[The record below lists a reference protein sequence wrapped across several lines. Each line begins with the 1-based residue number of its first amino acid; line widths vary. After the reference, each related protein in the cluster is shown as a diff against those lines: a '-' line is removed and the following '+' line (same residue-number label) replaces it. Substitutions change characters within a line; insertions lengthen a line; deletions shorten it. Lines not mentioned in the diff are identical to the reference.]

1 MTVVIFGE
9 GLLMLRETRK
19 KDTKERIVRHAIEL
33 FKEKGY
39 DNVTVDEITKI
50 CGIAKGTFFNYF
62 PKKESVLLHLVNSY
76 AERMDEI
83 VGQYLE
89 GDLKDR
95 LLSIF
100 GKLMHIYVQH
110 ADLLRLALIETIKS
124 AMESNEGGLT
134 NLSVFQETVRDMLA
148 KAKEKGF
155 VRSSLDENA
164 SASVLVAVFY
174 HTLICWSGTADEEK
188 MMIVLRQQLDAVWDG
203 IAGE

>member
-1 MTVVIFGE
+1 
-9 GLLMLRETRK
+9 MLRETRK
-19 KDTKERIVRHAIEL
+19 KDTKERIVRHAIQL

-83 VGQYLE
+83 VGQHRE

-95 LLSIF
+95 LLKIF
-100 GKLMHIYVQH
+100 GELMHIYVQH
-110 ADLLRLALIETIKS
+110 ADLLRFALIETIKS
-124 AMESNEGGLT
+124 AMESHEEGLT
-134 NLSVFQETVRDMLA
+134 NLSVFQETVRDMLE
-148 KAKEKGF
+148 KAKEGGS
-155 VRSSLDENA
+155 VRSRLDANA
-164 SASVLVAVFY
+164 SASVLVAIFY
-174 HTLICWSGTADEEK
+174 HTLIGWSGTAGEEK
-188 MMIVLRQQLDAVWDG
+188 MMTVLRQQLDAVWEG